1 MAPMGRS
8 GLLGEVWVADGVPV
22 VHVED
27 VYDTDIDDL
36 WDAITE
42 PARLGR
48 WVASVEGDLRPGGL
62 FRASFTSG
70 WDGGGR
76 VEVCEAPHRLLLT
89 MEPGAADETT
99 IEAVLSAQD
108 GGTRLVV
115 EERGIPVEQAPDHG
129 AGWQA
134 HLEDLRAVLDGRAP
148 GSWSQRWAAL
158 RPAYAPVQ
166 RP

>member
-99 IEAVLSAQD
+99 IEAVLSAQG

-134 HLEDLRAVLDGRAP
+134 HLEDLRAVLDGRVP

>member
-62 FRASFTSG
+62 FRASFTGG